1 MPCFASGI
9 LWNTGNV
16 MSVLVT
22 LSPLGLTIG
31 YPVMQ
36 LAMIVSG
43 IAGIVIFKEVR
54 GVVAIGAFMAA
65 SCVTGVGAVLLGMYG
80 ACKE

>member
-1 MPCFASGI
+1 
-9 LWNTGNV
+9 
-16 MSVLVT
+16 MSVFVT

-43 IAGIVIFKEVR
+43 IAGIVCFDEVTGFK
-54 GVVAIGAFMAA
+54 AISLFMLA
-65 SCVTGVGAVLLGMYG
+65 SCVTGSGAVLLGMYG
-80 ACKE
+80 ACK